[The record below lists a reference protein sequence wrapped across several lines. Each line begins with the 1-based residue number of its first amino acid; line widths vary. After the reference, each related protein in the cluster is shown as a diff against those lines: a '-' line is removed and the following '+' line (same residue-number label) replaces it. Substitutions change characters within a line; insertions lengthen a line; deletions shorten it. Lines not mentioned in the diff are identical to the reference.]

1 MEVVITDM
9 DYEVDYF
16 QSAVV
21 PIGAE
26 RPKRILILGS
36 SGQVGAYLSEY
47 LRSEGYEVLE
57 FDIVNDPSQDMTV
70 IPNGELEAKIYMADF
85 VYFLA
90 FDVGGSHYLK
100 KYQHTFKFIDN
111 NTRLMANAFGLLEKY
126 NKPFIFAS
134 SQMSNMSYSPYGVM
148 KRVGELYTKS
158 LNGVIVK
165 FWNVY
170 GIEKDMEKAH
180 VITDFI
186 RKGFE
191 SGNIDMMTDGTEA
204 REFLYAE
211 DCCEA
216 LHKLMGSYDDLSS
229 DDELH
234 ITTGNYTTILE
245 IAEIIQRLFSNI
257 GKEIMISPAESK
269 DEVQKDARNVPD
281 PYIKKFW
288 RSKTSVKQG
297 ITKVFEEMR
306 KDYDS

>member
-9 DYEVDYF
+9 DYEVDYY
-16 QSAVV
+16 
-21 PIGAE
+21 E
-26 RPKRILILGS
+26 EKTRKILVLGS
-36 SGQVGAYLSEY
+36 GGQVGAYLTEY
-47 LRSEGYEVLE
+47 LRCADVEVME
-57 FDIVNDPSQDMTV
+57 FDITNGSHQDMTM

-100 KYQHTFKFIDN
+100 KYQHTFNFIDN
-111 NTRLMANAFGLLEKY
+111 NTRLMANAFGLIEKY
-126 NKPFIFAS
+126 KKPFVFAS
-134 SQMSNMSYSPYGVM
+134 SQMSNMSYSPYGVL

-158 LNGVIVK
+158 LGGLIVK

-170 GIEKDMEKAH
+170 GIEKDHDKAH

-191 SGNIDMMTDGTEA
+191 TGVIDMMTDGTEA

-216 LHKLMGSYDDLSS
+216 LETVMDEYDNLSC

-234 ITTGNYTTILE
+234 ITTGVYTTVLE
-245 IAEIIQRLFSNI
+245 IASEIKSLFSSI
-257 GKEIMISPAESK
+257 GKEITITPAQSK
-269 DEVQKDARNVPD
+269 DEVQKDARNEPD
-281 PYIKKFW
+281 PYIKEFW
-288 RSKTSVKQG
+288 QPTTSVKEG
-297 ITKVFEEMR
+297 LKKVFEEMK
-306 KDYDS
+306 KDYE

>member
-9 DYEVDYF
+9 DYEVDYYE
-16 QSAVV
+16 
-21 PIGAE
+21 G
-26 RPKRILILGS
+26 RTRKILVLGS
-36 SGQVGAYLSEY
+36 GGQVGAYLTEY
-47 LRSEGYEVLE
+47 LRCVDVEVME
-57 FDIVNDPSQDMTV
+57 FDITNGSHQDMTM

-100 KYQHTFKFIDN
+100 KYQHTFNFIDN
-111 NTRLMANAFGLLEKY
+111 NTRLMANAFGLIEKY
-126 NKPFIFAS
+126 KKPFVFAS
-134 SQMSNMSYSPYGVM
+134 SQMSNMSYSPYGVL

-158 LNGVIVK
+158 LGGLIVK

-170 GIEKDMEKAH
+170 GIEKDMNKAH

-191 SGNIDMMTDGTEA
+191 SGDIDMMTDGTEA

-216 LHKLMGSYDDLSS
+216 LETVMDEYDNLSC

-234 ITTGNYTTILE
+234 ITTGVYTTVLE
-245 IAEIIQRLFSNI
+245 IAEEIKSLFAGI
-257 GKEIMISPAESK
+257 GKTITVTPAQSK

-281 PYIKKFW
+281 PYIKEFW
-288 RSKTSVKQG
+288 QPTTSVKEG
-297 ITKVFEEMR
+297 LKKVFEEMK
-306 KDYDS
+306 KDYE

>member
-9 DYEVDYF
+9 DYEVDYYEGK
-16 QSAVV
+16 S
-21 PIGAE
+21 
-26 RPKRILILGS
+26 RKILVLGS
-36 SGQVGAYLSEY
+36 GGQVGAYLTEY
-47 LRSEGYEVLE
+47 LRCVDVEVME
-57 FDIVNDPSQDMTV
+57 FDITNGPDQDMTV

-100 KYQHTFKFIDN
+100 KYQHTFNFIDN
-111 NTRLMANAFGLLEKY
+111 NTRLMANAFGLIEKY
-126 NKPFIFAS
+126 KKPFVFAS
-134 SQMSNMSYSPYGVM
+134 SQMSNMSYSPYGVL

-158 LNGVIVK
+158 LGGLIVK

-170 GIEKDMEKAH
+170 GIEKDMNKAH

-191 SGNIDMMTDGTEA
+191 TGVIDMMTDGTEA

-216 LHKLMGSYDDLSS
+216 LETVMDEYDNLSC

-234 ITTGNYTTILE
+234 ITTGVYTTVLE
-245 IAEIIQRLFSNI
+245 IASEIKSLFSSI
-257 GKEIMISPAESK
+257 GKEITITPAQSK
-269 DEVQKDARNVPD
+269 DEVQKDARNEPD

-288 RSKTSVKQG
+288 KPKTSVPDGLK
-297 ITKVFEEMR
+297 KVFEEMK
-306 KDYDS
+306 KDYE